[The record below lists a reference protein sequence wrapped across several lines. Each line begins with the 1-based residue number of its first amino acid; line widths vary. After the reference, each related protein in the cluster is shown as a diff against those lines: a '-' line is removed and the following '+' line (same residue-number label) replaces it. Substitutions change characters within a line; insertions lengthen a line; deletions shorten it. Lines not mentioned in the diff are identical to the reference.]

1 MIYNILQQK
10 KVYLVALDIV
20 IILQKITLKGTCKE
34 KNLLILVLLQLV
46 LFIIE
51 NFYCQHILIILIVIF
66 LVVFWIFREFTD
78 LLCVC
83 LEKWCSCK
91 YNLHSRIIV
100 RRSHAGVLCDAC
112 GSWIRSPT
120 RHAVRSPLYFNSVVT
135 IAPNC
140 RIVERKIMPL

>member
-1 MIYNILQQK
+1 
-10 KVYLVALDIV
+10 
-20 IILQKITLKGTCKE
+20 
-34 KNLLILVLLQLV
+34 
-46 LFIIE
+46 
-51 NFYCQHILIILIVIF
+51 VIF

-140 RIVERKIMPL
+140 RIVERKIMPLWNKPAGLTKMFLYSHTLTSYSFIVVRVVLEMFYCRRISIELD